1 MTTTQRGFGKKAEA
15 KVSKRS
21 IERAEASKTYDRMKT
36 DGVPEFEIYIRIQD
50 KKNWFPVGAI
60 AVKRSS
66 MIHHAIYDNEEQLL
80 QGAFRMFP
88 VLQKNRANLEY
99 GYRLKEFKDEPIQV
113 AVKPATKG
121 LGGIQG
127 AIAQTTE
134 RLSSL
139 FKRQ

>member
-121 LGGIQG
+121 LSGIQG